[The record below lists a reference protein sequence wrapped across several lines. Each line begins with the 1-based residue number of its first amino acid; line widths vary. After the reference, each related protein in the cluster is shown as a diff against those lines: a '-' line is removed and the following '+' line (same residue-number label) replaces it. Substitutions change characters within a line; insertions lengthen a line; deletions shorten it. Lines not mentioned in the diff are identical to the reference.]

1 MAADAPDTPRR
12 IVLVG
17 HCGPDMFMLKTAVSR
32 AVPSAAI
39 EIANEQASLEQ
50 YRNDHA
56 VLLVNRVLDGSFS
69 TDSGIDLIGELT
81 KDDGAPVCMLVS
93 NFPEAQ
99 EEAVANG
106 ARPGFGKS
114 QLYDERT
121 SKMLREAASVC

>member
-1 MAADAPDTPRR
+1 MAADAPENPRR

-32 AVPSAAI
+32 AVPNAAV
-39 EIANEQASLEQ
+39 ETV
-50 YRNDHA
+50 NDRAALDAYLGDHS
-56 VLLVNRVLDGSFS
+56 VFLINRVLDGAFES
-69 TDSGIDLIGELT
+69 DSGIDLISRLSIQ
-81 KDDGAPVCMLVS
+81 DGAPVCVLVS
-93 NFPEAQ
+93 NYPEAQ

-121 SKMLREAASVC
+121 AEILREAAAG